1 MQFLIEKIIEISLQK
16 APERR
21 PKSLQNCS
29 KTLQKTIPKIE
40 AILGAELQAQGA
52 CIQSPPRRQP
62 PSNSPLAYAK
72 ASDALQSSG
81 TDTR

>member
-16 APERR
+16 GPERQ

-40 AILGAELQAQGA
+40 AILGAELQPRGA
-52 CIQSPPRRQP
+52 CKSTGPEPP
-62 PSNSPLAYAK
+62 PSRLPQVGL
-72 ASDALQSSG
+72 
-81 TDTR
+81 